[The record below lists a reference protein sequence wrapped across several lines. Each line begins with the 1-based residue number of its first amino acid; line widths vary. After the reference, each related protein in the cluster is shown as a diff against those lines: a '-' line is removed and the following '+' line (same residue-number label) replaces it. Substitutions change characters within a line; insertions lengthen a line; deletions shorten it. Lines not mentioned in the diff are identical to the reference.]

1 MIAGPAE
8 FVLQAED
15 RMCLKRGKLTA
26 RVTERAKGFTVETP
40 HAILVDLGT
49 EFAADVDRDGNGE
62 VHVFRGEVIVQP
74 RSRTDSRP
82 LRLTNA
88 QATRIDSASV
98 TPAGIEVDSS
108 RFLRQLDEP
117 KTNYSQLIYDL
128 GPQVYLRMEPT
139 VDGHSLVDSAVQ
151 GRFGQVVLGPNNG
164 TPWCPGYFGSA
175 LRLQGP
181 SSGEYAWMPSIEKQ
195 TGNTLSVVAWV
206 FAESR
211 PRWATIAKRWG
222 DPGDRCFHFGLFGDD
237 GDLEVHIDQP
247 NGEEVLVREGR
258 PLPTRRWH
266 HVAFVADGTRLRLY
280 RNGLEVASAAYVGLQ
295 SGTIEAFGVGVKLDR
310 TGGRPDPFEPGYWHG
325 RLDEISIFE
334 RPLNQDQIHQLH
346 TGGRRARTERPTLKP
361 ASHGP
366 WNRSGRSA

>member
-1 MIAGPAE
+1 
-8 FVLQAED
+8 
-15 RMCLKRGKLTA
+15 MCLKRGKLTA

-40 HAILVDLGT
+40 HATLVDLGT

-117 KTNYSQLIYDL
+117 KTNYSQLIDDL

-247 NGEEVLVREGR
+247 NGEEVLVREGAAAAHAALAPRRFCSRWDEAPPLSQR
-258 PLPTRRWH
+258 PRGGERSVRGAAIGHDRGVRRRGQ
-266 HVAFVADGTRLRLY
+266 A
-280 RNGLEVASAAYVGLQ
+280 
-295 SGTIEAFGVGVKLDR
+295 
-310 TGGRPDPFEPGYWHG
+310 RPNW
-325 RLDEISIFE
+325 
-334 RPLNQDQIHQLH
+334 
-346 TGGRRARTERPTLKP
+346 
-361 ASHGP
+361 
-366 WNRSGRSA
+366 RSARSI